1 MRNFCLSLF
10 LLVCLAPFM
19 HGQLYYNDADICDP
33 STGGQGNLWL
43 NGTDKFEKYCDWN
56 AVPQQIVNLGQLAAL
71 NFAQRATCVLAS
83 DYTNTSTT
91 FSNVCSFPILS
102 GSKYALTC
110 NQVYNASALT
120 SGPKYRIN
128 STNSPTTVRLMTPTG
143 GPVSGLLTSLGISGI
158 SLGTDTVVQ
167 LGAGVVNSASDAT
180 LTLQAAAQGLGTV
193 TIRSGS
199 VCTLEQQ

>member
-19 HGQLYYNDADICDP
+19 HGQIYSCGDAG
-33 STGGQGNLWL
+33 TGGFYWDYLTDEQYHYDTGCGFHL
-43 NGTDKFEKYCDWN
+43 NAYQDWV
-56 AVPQQIVNLGQLAAL
+56 AGQ
-71 NFAQRATCVLAS
+71 NFAQRASCVLSS
-83 DYTNTSTT
+83 DYTNASTT

-102 GSKYALTC
+102 SNKYALTC
-110 NQVYNASALT
+110 NQVYNASLLT
-120 SGPKYRIN
+120 AGPKYRIN

-143 GPVSGLLTSLGISGI
+143 GPVSGLLTSLGITGI

-180 LTLQAAAQGLGTV
+180 LTLQAAAQGTGTV